1 MKEPKLVEVKKY
13 LNAILKMNKK
23 YVTAE
28 RLSKVV
34 GIYPEIINEQ
44 LSYFEPNLMMDPE
57 YNLMELVPT
66 LKKFV
71 VEKEEEKSS
80 TLIKKPAIKKQTLEQ
95 YDSVSDFIYKKMTLV
110 GGLLDRNVVLSDTDL
125 RILKKLIVEEQQARK
140 KVKKQISIEIP

>member
-1 MKEPKLVEVKKY
+1 
-13 LNAILKMNKK
+13 
-23 YVTAE
+23 
-28 RLSKVV
+28 
-34 GIYPEIINEQ
+34 
-44 LSYFEPNLMMDPE
+44 MMDPE

-71 VEKEEEKSS
+71 IEKEEEKSS

-95 YDSVSDFIYKKMTLV
+95 YDSVSDFIYKRMTLV

-140 KVKKQISIEIP
+140 KGKK

>member
-13 LNAILKMNKK
+13 LNAIVKLNKK

-44 LSYFEPNLMMDPE
+44 LSFFEPTLMMDPE

-71 VEKEEEKSS
+71 IEKEEEKSS

-95 YDSVSDFIYKKMTLV
+95 YDSVSDFIYKRMTLV

>member
-44 LSYFEPNLMMDPE
+44 LSYFEPTLMMDPE
-57 YNLMELVPT
+57 YNLMELVPA

-140 KVKKQISIEIP
+140 KVKK

>member
-1 MKEPKLVEVKKY
+1 MKEPKLAEVKKY

-34 GIYPEIINEQ
+34 GIYPEIINEL
-44 LSYFEPNLMMDPE
+44 LSFFEPTLMMDPDF
-57 YNLMELVPT
+57 NLMELVPAM
-66 LKKFV
+66 KQFV

-140 KVKKQISIEIP
+140 KSKK

>member
-13 LNAILKMNKK
+13 LNALIKMNKK

-44 LSYFEPNLMMDPE
+44 LSFFEPTLMMDPE
-57 YNLMELVPT
+57 YNLMELVPA

-71 VEKEEEKSS
+71 IEKEEEKSS

-95 YDSVSDFIYKKMTLV
+95 YDSVSDFIYKRMTLV

-125 RILKKLIVEEQQARK
+125 RILKKLIIEEQQARK
-140 KVKKQISIEIP
+140 KGKK

>member
-23 YVTAE
+23 YVTTE

-34 GIYPEIINEQ
+34 GIYPEIINEH
-44 LSYFEPNLMMDPE
+44 LSYFEPTLMMDPE
-57 YNLMELVPT
+57 YNLMELVPL
-66 LKKFV
+66 LKKYV

-95 YDSVSDFIYKKMTLV
+95 YDSVSDFIYKRMTLV

-125 RILKKLIVEEQQARK
+125 RILKKSINEEQQARK
-140 KVKKQISIEIP
+140 KAKK